1 MKKIISVMLVFAAI
15 ASLMTVS
22 GFATDA
28 ATAESLNGFFGE
40 ITTAFAD
47 FVAPLMD
54 DYNCG
59 SSDII
64 FDTGFNDFL
73 TDIDSFME
81 TLVIGLI
88 DLVATVENLFA

>member
-15 ASLMTVS
+15 ASFMSVS

-28 ATAESLNGFFGE
+28 ATADALNGVLGD
-40 ITTAFAD
+40 ITSAFAD
-47 FVAPLMD
+47 FVAPFMD

-73 TDIDSFME
+73 TDIDAFME
-81 TLVIGLI
+81 SIVVGLI
-88 DLVATVENLFA
+88 DLVATIENLFA